1 VSVSSELYK
10 VVVVGDGSTPSI
22 AFNRKVFATADVK
35 GLKYDTTTLAE
46 TALVNGA
53 DFTVTGAGNESS
65 GVTVTPASSIPT
77 GTNWVIYTD
86 QGATQETDLT
96 TSGAFPANTIEYM
109 SDKLAVAIQEV
120 EGKVDRALL
129 MPLSSSASK
138 NIPDGTDKVII
149 LDSSGDLTTTDQ
161 SSFGDAITTLTTKG
175 DLLGR
180 NSTDLARLPVGS
192 DDQVLIADSA
202 QALGVKWGAATGTT
216 FEGWKATPSLAA
228 NATGDGTAYDIVYDT
243 ISSSAADYDET
254 GGGLVEA
261 TGIFTAATRG
271 VYHMAGRLSF
281 FPIGAAHT
289 RAYLYATISG
299 TQYNLVELN
308 PTNVDV
314 SGVCRISFNET
325 FFMDAADTMKLTF
338 LVSGSTKTVG
348 TGSTATNNTVA
359 VTLLSETSTDLY
371 A

>member
-1 VSVSSELYK
+1 
-10 VVVVGDGSTPSI
+10 
-22 AFNRKVFATADVK
+22 
-35 GLKYDTTTLAE
+35 
-46 TALVNGA
+46 
-53 DFTVTGAGNESS
+53 
-65 GVTVTPASSIPT
+65 
-77 GTNWVIYTD
+77 
-86 QGATQETDLT
+86 
-96 TSGAFPANTIEYM
+96 M

-202 QALGVKWGAATGTT
+202 QALGVKWGAATGAT
-216 FEGWKATPSLAA
+216 FEGWKATPSLAP
-228 NATGDGTAYDIVYDT
+228 NVTGDGTYYDIVYDT
-243 ISSSAADYDET
+243 IHVAGAGAASDYDET
-254 GGGLVEA
+254 SGGLVES

-271 VYHMAGRLSF
+271 VYHMSGRLSF
-281 FPIGAAHT
+281 FFVGASHT
-289 RAYLYATISG
+289 RAYLYATITG
-299 TQYNLVELN
+299 TQYNLVEIN

-325 FFMDAADTMKLTF
+325 FSMNAGATMKLTF
-338 LVSGSTKTVG
+338 QVSGSTKTVG
-348 TGSTATNNTVA
+348 IGSTSTNNSVA

-371 A
+371 S

>member
-1 VSVSSELYK
+1 MAGAHIQSNTARLEVSTLAEFRLLSGDSISSGQSVLLKGGTTINDGTGGLYIWNSASTASDDGLL
-10 VVVVGDGSTPSI
+10 VVKLT
-22 AFNRKVFATADVK
+22 
-35 GLKYDTTTLAE
+35 DTTTGRFEKLSE
-46 TALVNGA
+46 I
-53 DFTVTGAGNESS
+53 S
-65 GVTVTPASSIPT
+65 G
-77 GTNWVIYTD
+77 
-86 QGATQETDLT
+86 
-96 TSGAFPANTIEYM
+96 
-109 SDKLAVAIQEV
+109 
-120 EGKVDRALL
+120 
-129 MPLSSSASK
+129 
-138 NIPDGTDKVII
+138 
-149 LDSSGDLTTTDQ
+149 Q
-161 SSFGDAITTLTTKG
+161 STTKG
-175 DLLGR
+175 DLVIR
-180 NSTDLARLPVGS
+180 TSTGEDRLPVGS
-192 DDQVLIADSA
+192 DGQTLIADST
-202 QALGVKWGAATGTT
+202 QDTGIKWGAATGTT

-243 ISSSAADYDET
+243 ISSAAADYDET

-281 FPIGAAHT
+281 FPIGASHT

-348 TGSTATNNTVA
+348 TGSTATNNSVA